1 VLNKFRGD
9 VNLLAP
15 GPLMLQELTGV
26 ATLAVLPMWRE
37 HGLPEEDGVFDVRPA
52 ESGRS
57 VAIVAYPYISN
68 LDEFAPLA
76 KVDGLSVSWARQA
89 QTIASADLLILPGS
103 KNVPADL
110 KWLRQRGLD
119 AAITAHVAADK
130 PALAIC
136 GGLQMLGG
144 KLSDPFAVEG
154 EAQGLGLLPFA
165 TEFQQQKRYR
175 HASHTLAPLTGFW
188 APLSRATFDAYEIR
202 HGQTRPTGSRGSD
215 FNRELRPVL
224 ADHCGWQYGQ
234 TLALYLH
241 GMLESP
247 QVMRSLFGQQTS
259 TLDDTLDGLADFI
272 DRRFAPGTLMS
283 LLQN

>member
-1 VLNKFRGD
+1 
-9 VNLLAP
+9 
-15 GPLMLQELTGV
+15 
-26 ATLAVLPMWRE
+26 MWRE

-76 KVDGLSVSWARQA
+76 KVAGLSVSWARQA
-89 QTIASADLLILPGS
+89 QTIGSADLLILPGS

-119 AAITAHVAADK
+119 AAIAAHVAADK
-130 PALAIC
+130 PTLAIC

-144 KLSDPFAVEG
+144 KLSDPFGVEG

-175 HASHTLAPLTGFW
+175 HASHTLAPLRGFW
-188 APLSRATFDAYEIR
+188 APLSGGTFEAYEIR
-202 HGQTRPTGSRGSD
+202 HGQTLPTGSRESE
-215 FNRELRPVL
+215 FTRELRPVL

-247 QVMRSLFGQQTS
+247 QVMRSLFGQQTP
-259 TLDDTLDGLADFI
+259 TLDDTLNGLADFI
-272 DRRFAPGTLMS
+272 DGHFAPGLLMS
-283 LLQN
+283 LLQNSEIPSSD